1 MAAVTDRRDTIHQV
15 GQPVHGVVLRHRGPS
30 ARRDTRRRI
39 LRETLVEAAAIA
51 ALRAVLQQ
59 LAASLHD
66 VAADIHDL
74 RRDEHV
80 QAFLDGV
87 GDPILHRQGAE
98 RHSAAAAAERA
109 CAEEERRAASPPPLV
124 SMQDAPFGLLGPAA
138 EPAE

>member
-1 MAAVTDRRDTIHQV
+1 MAAVTDRPDTINQA

-51 ALRAVLQQ
+51 ALRADLQQ
-59 LAASLHD
+59 FAASLHD
-66 VAADIHDL
+66 VAASIHDL
-74 RRDEHV
+74 RRAEHV

-98 RHSAAAAAERA
+98 RHRAAATEERA
-109 CAEEERRAASPPPLV
+109 SAEMERQAAR
-124 SMQDAPFGLLGPAA
+124 QDRSRP
-138 EPAE
+138 